1 MKMENISGLFPKL
14 QEERRRELLAI
25 PSRKVDA
32 VLDTDTFNEIDDQFA
47 LSFAMLA
54 HESLNMKAVT
64 AAPFFNR
71 RSSSPADGM
80 EKSYQEIGNVF
91 RLLKRNPDGMVFRGS
106 DSYLKDPLTPVD
118 SEAARRIVELARNAR
133 AEGRILYVIGIGA
146 ITNVASAL
154 LMEPAIIDSV
164 VVVWLAGHAFDTIP
178 NREFNLC
185 QDVPASRVIFESG
198 VPLVLIPCCGV
209 AEILMMTLP
218 ELKKR
223 TDSCGSLGVF
233 LYERTAEFLGNDP
246 TIQKVIWDIAAI
258 ACFDCPEAVHS
269 RVISAPV
276 LNPDA
281 SWTLTED
288 RHKIRLVHYLERG
301 RIFNRLF
308 ERLESFARS

>member
-1 MKMENISGLFPKL
+1 M
-14 QEERRRELLAI
+14 
-25 PSRKVDA
+25 
-32 VLDTDTFNEIDDQFA
+32 
-47 LSFAMLA
+47 
-54 HESLNMKAVT
+54 
-64 AAPFFNR
+64 
-71 RSSSPADGM
+71 
-80 EKSYQEIGNVF
+80 
-91 RLLKRNPDGMVFRGS
+91 
-106 DSYLKDPLTPVD
+106 
-118 SEAARRIVELARNAR
+118 
-133 AEGRILYVIGIGA
+133 
-146 ITNVASAL
+146 
-154 LMEPAIIDSV
+154 
-164 VVVWLAGHAFDTIP
+164 
-178 NREFNLC
+178 
-185 QDVPASRVIFESG
+185 IFESG

-223 TDSCGSLGVF
+223 TASCGSLGTF

-246 TIQKVIWDIAAI
+246 AIQKVIWDIAAI

-269 RVISAPV
+269 RIISAPV

>member
-1 MKMENISGLFPKL
+1 MENISGLFPKL

-164 VVVWLAGHAFDTIP
+164 VVWLAGHAFDTIP
-178 NREFNLC
+178 NREFNLY

-223 TDSCGSLGVF
+223 TASCGSLGAF

-269 RVISAPV
+269 RIISAPV

-281 SWTLTED
+281 SWTLTEE